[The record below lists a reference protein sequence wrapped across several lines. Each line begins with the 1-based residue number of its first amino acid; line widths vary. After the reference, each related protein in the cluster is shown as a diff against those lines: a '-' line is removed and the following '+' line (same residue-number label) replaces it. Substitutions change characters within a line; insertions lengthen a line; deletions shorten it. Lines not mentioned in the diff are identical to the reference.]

1 MSLPDNSYEDAER
14 AMRMLCSAGYGGD
27 VIPVIPYGAP
37 VDPDSHIDLKSRG
50 KAPGELLAN
59 GNWRGLSHW
68 QAIEVTEDALR
79 GWAKWHP
86 SWGLRTRTIRT
97 IDIDED
103 DPTIANA
110 LRQITEKKL
119 GTAPFRGRPGTP
131 RGMLFYRAPNGSGR
145 KITIAYLHPD
155 GSAAKVEILGAG
167 NQARVWGQTET
178 GWPWWEHGSVFT
190 TPWKE
195 LPPADEGDIASLVPA
210 LTAQLQRLGCTVTTR
225 QASTEDGRFPLGHPA
240 MIAADKNELAEALRA
255 IPNTRTLADGR
266 PNRTTD
272 TYERVLTII
281 AAAMGG
287 CGGDPGWILRNLV
300 PWLRQWPNE
309 DDWIEAKI
317 RSFDAGTSVGADTLY
332 SFARGCGWQQIL
344 PDIVVPEQIKN
355 TSRPVDAEVR
365 TNSVAEAFPAAGLLD
380 AAQTDMTL
388 AERMANEIGPELAL
402 NPHNQWAV
410 WDGATRFVIGIPA
423 ALHRIRRVVR
433 LLSRRLE
440 GTQAQIANMARWLED
455 EKRARAVLAV
465 MEGAYIRQP
474 FDTDPLAL
482 NTPGGLVN
490 LRTGRMRAA
499 IPHDRVSMITP
510 VAPDMGSEPSLFL
523 QTVLEI
529 VSKDLGKLSLL
540 LDWMALQLQGERAV
554 EKALVLQGFGANG
567 KSLLCDIIVAVLGHT
582 AEGGYAY
589 STIRPNLFTKGR
601 DTESRRTM
609 ADLQGA
615 RAVLCTEVPDN
626 WKPDEPL
633 LKGAIS
639 GEMAEA
645 RRMYGNPEML
655 AWKATITFA
664 CNGRIAFEDAEFN
677 LRRRLVFLQ
686 LREQF
691 DSNPEFRARVLA
703 EAPKILAFLIK
714 RLAELADGRPSFWRP
729 HTWNRADHLER
740 ATWQA
745 VEDETVFR
753 MHKTDP
759 NSKCPVACQMGKILG
774 VPLRAAE
781 SALSTSLA
789 LTTLRDV
796 AEAIH

>member
-1 MSLPDNSYEDAER
+1 
-14 AMRMLCSAGYGGD
+14 
-27 VIPVIPYGAP
+27 
-37 VDPDSHIDLKSRG
+37 
-50 KAPGELLAN
+50 
-59 GNWRGLSHW
+59 
-68 QAIEVTEDALR
+68 
-79 GWAKWHP
+79 
-86 SWGLRTRTIRT
+86 
-97 IDIDED
+97 
-103 DPTIANA
+103 
-110 LRQITEKKL
+110 
-119 GTAPFRGRPGTP
+119 
-131 RGMLFYRAPNGSGR
+131 
-145 KITIAYLHPD
+145 
-155 GSAAKVEILGAG
+155 
-167 NQARVWGQTET
+167 
-178 GWPWWEHGSVFT
+178 
-190 TPWKE
+190 
-195 LPPADEGDIASLVPA
+195 
-210 LTAQLQRLGCTVTTR
+210 
-225 QASTEDGRFPLGHPA
+225 
-240 MIAADKNELAEALRA
+240 
-255 IPNTRTLADGR
+255 
-266 PNRTTD
+266 
-272 TYERVLTII
+272 VLTII
-281 AAAMGG
+281 AAAVGG

-344 PDIVVPEQIKN
+344 PDTVVIEQNAN
-355 TSRPVDAEVR
+355 TSRPVDAEIR
-365 TNSVAEAFPAAGLLD
+365 TNAQGIAEAFPAAGLLD

-554 EKALVLQGFGANG
+554 EKCLVLQGFGANG
-567 KSLLCDIIVAVLGHT
+567 KSLLCDIIVAVLGHR
-582 AEGGYAY
+582 ADGGYAY
-589 STIRPNLFTKGR
+589 STIQPDMF
-601 DTESRRTM
+601 SRRRDNEARRMM
-609 ADLQGA
+609 AELQGV
-615 RAVLCTEVPDN
+615 RAVLFTETPDN
-626 WKPDEPL
+626 WKPNETL

-639 GEMAEA
+639 GEVSEA

-655 AWKATITFA
+655 AWKATLTFA
-664 CNGRIAFEDAEFN
+664 TNGRVSFEDAEHN
-677 LRRRLVFLQ
+677 LRRRIVFLH

-691 DSNPEFRARVLA
+691 ESNPEFRALVLA

-714 RLAELADGRPSFWRP
+714 RLAELLNGRPSFWRP
-729 HTWNRADHLER
+729 HTWGRADHLDR
-740 ATWQA
+740 AAWQA
-745 VEDETVFR
+745 VETETAEEW
-753 MHKTDP
+753 HYIDP
-759 NSKCPVACQMGKILG
+759 I
-774 VPLRAAE
+774 RAAVI
-781 SALSTSLA
+781 AVVKKAAPMMHVMSTTLHEAVQKHLA
-789 LTTLRDV
+789 LMAEQNEEIAEIVETLPSDLYRQIARIVRVEFNVRPENVRIGQDQGKGYRGLKLV
-796 AEAIH
+796 SG